1 MRARPLITS
10 EESEIKVFKTPTFQ
24 KVFKKLAEA
33 EKVLVED
40 EVDKIIDDPD
50 IGEQKKG
57 DLIHLWVHKFNMKN
71 RQVLLGY
78 SWKETELE
86 LYLLN
91 IGPHEDFY
99 QDAKKRRKAD
109 LNIIS

>member
-1 MRARPLITS
+1 MP

-57 DLIHLWVHKFNMKN
+57 DLFHLWVHKFNMKN

-78 SWKETELE
+78 SWKKAELE

-91 IGPHEDFY
+91 IAPMRIFTKTLKNGARP
-99 QDAKKRRKAD
+99 
-109 LNIIS
+109 I